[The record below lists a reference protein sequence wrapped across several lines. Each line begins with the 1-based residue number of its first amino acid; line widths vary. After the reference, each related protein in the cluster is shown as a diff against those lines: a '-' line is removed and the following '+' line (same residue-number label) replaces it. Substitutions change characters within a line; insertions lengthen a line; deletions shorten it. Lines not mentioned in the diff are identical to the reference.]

1 MASISITWATARA
14 PSICFRKANRLSI
27 TTHRGTEAPRPSFL
41 KLLCASVPL
50 CVVLS
55 GVSVFAS
62 SDADGTT
69 DLHRAV
75 RSRDTVAVEKLIKGG
90 AVVNAANR
98 YGVTPLSLAAD
109 NGDGPMIAALLK
121 AGASI
126 KSAETTLPEHQ
137 TLLMRAARTGH
148 VDAMKAL
155 IAGGADV
162 NARETRTG
170 TTAAIWAATYNRAD
184 AVRALAEAGAD
195 LNLTSTVTAYPHTQ
209 NGVLLTGLEEGVSY
223 VGQTVLPRGGWSA
236 AMFAAR
242 EGAVDAL
249 RALGDGH
256 ANLNAVDPEG
266 TSALI
271 IAVINGHYDAMA
283 ALLDKGADPNVADIK
298 GMTPLYA
305 AVDMHTLATTFGRP
319 DPPRT
324 VIDGSVVAITRLLAG
339 GANPNARLKGA
350 VLKRV
355 YDAGDNRL
363 GEGATPLMRAAR
375 GGDAAVMR
383 ILLGAGADPKL
394 TQKSGNNPILLA
406 AGASAG
412 RNGAEDARVTE
423 AAALDAIT
431 VAVEAGIDV
440 NAANA
445 TGDTALHLA
454 VTTNQGSPSIIR
466 FLAQHGANLN
476 IANKAGRTPL
486 DAAMRARE
494 KNDETIALLKSL
506 GAAASPAPRTDIAA
520 SPDNRVN

>member
-1 MASISITWATARA
+1 V
-14 PSICFRKANRLSI
+14 C
-27 TTHRGTEAPRPSFL
+27 
-41 KLLCASVPL
+41 
-50 CVVLS
+50 
-55 GVSVFAS
+55 AS

-75 RSRDTVAVEKLIKGG
+75 RIGDTQAIARLITGG
-90 AVVNAANR
+90 ADVNAANR
-98 YGVTPLSLAAD
+98 YGVTALSLAAD
-109 NGDGPMIAALLK
+109 NGDSLTLQTLVK

-126 KSAETTLPEHQ
+126 RTAEATLPDHQ
-137 TLLMRAARTGH
+137 TLLMRVARTGR
-148 VDAMKAL
+148 VDAIKAL
-155 IAGGADV
+155 VAAGDDV
-162 NARETRTG
+162 QARETRTG
-170 TTAAIWAATYNRAD
+170 TTAVTWAATYNRGN

-209 NGVLLTGLEEGVSY
+209 NGVLLTGPEDGVSY

-242 EGAVDAL
+242 EGAADAI
-249 RALGDGH
+249 RALGDAH

-271 IAVINGHYDAMA
+271 IAVINGQYEAMA
-283 ALLDKGADPNVADIK
+283 ALLEKGADPNVADIK

-324 VIDGSVVAITRLLAG
+324 VTDGSVNAVRRLLAA

-383 ILLGAGADPKL
+383 LLLAGGADPTL
-394 TQKSGNNPILLA
+394 MQKSGNNPILLA
-406 AGASAG
+406 AAASAG
-412 RNGAEDARVTE
+412 RNGAEDARVSE
-423 AAALDAIT
+423 AAALEAIT
-431 VAVEAGIDV
+431 VAVDAGIDV
-440 NAANA
+440 NAVNT
-445 TGDTALHLA
+445 TGDTAMHLA
-454 VTTNQGSPSIIR
+454 ATTNQGSPSIIR
-466 FLAQHGANLN
+466 FLAERGANPN
-476 IANKAGRTPL
+476 IKNKAGRTPL
-486 DAAMRARE
+486 DAALRARD
-494 KNDETIALLKSL
+494 KNDDTIALLKSL
-506 GAAASPAPRTDIAA
+506 GAEASVAAGTDIAG
-520 SPDNRVN
+520 SSDNRVN

>member
-1 MASISITWATARA
+1 MPSVLRAS
-14 PSICFRKANRLSI
+14 
-27 TTHRGTEAPRPSFL
+27 
-41 KLLCASVPL
+41 LCV
-50 CVVLS
+50 VVLS
-55 GVSVFAS
+55 GVSVVAS

-75 RSRDTVAVEKLIKGG
+75 RTGDTAAVARLIKGG
-90 AVVNAANR
+90 ADVNAANR
-98 YGVTPLSLAAD
+98 YGVTPLLLAAD
-109 NGDGPMIAALLK
+109 AGDARALQTLLK

-126 KSAETTLPEHQ
+126 KTAEATLPDRQ

-148 VDAMKAL
+148 VDALKAL
-155 IAGGADV
+155 VAAGDEV

-170 TTAAIWAATYNRAD
+170 TTAAIWAATYNRGT

-195 LNLTSTVTAYPHTQ
+195 VNLTSTVTAYPHTQ
-209 NGVLLTGLEEGVSY
+209 NGVLLTGPEQGVSY

-242 EGAVDAL
+242 EGAADAI
-249 RALGDGH
+249 RALGDVR

-283 ALLDKGADPNVADIK
+283 ALLDTGADPNVADIK

-324 VIDGSVVAITRLLAG
+324 VIDGSVEAIKRLLAG
-339 GANPNARLKGA
+339 GASPNARLKGA

-383 ILLGAGADPKL
+383 MLLAAGADPKL
-394 TQKSGNNPILLA
+394 AQKSGNNPILLA
-406 AGASAG
+406 SAASAG
-412 RNGAEDARVTE
+412 RSGADDARVPE
-423 AAALDAIT
+423 AAALEAIA
-431 VAVEAGIDV
+431 VAVEAGVDV
-440 NAANA
+440 NAVNA
-445 TGDTALHLA
+445 TGDTAVHLA
-454 VTTNQGSPSIIR
+454 ATTNQGSPSIIR
-466 FLAQHGANLN
+466 FLAERGANLN
-476 IANKAGRTPL
+476 IKNKSGRTPL
-486 DAAMRARE
+486 DAALRARDR
-494 KNDETIALLKSL
+494 NDDTIVLLKSL
-506 GAAASPAPRTDIAA
+506 GAEPSPTPRTDIAA
-520 SPDNRVN
+520 SPDDRVN

>member
-1 MASISITWATARA
+1 MRSLTAS
-14 PSICFRKANRLSI
+14 
-27 TTHRGTEAPRPSFL
+27 
-41 KLLCASVPL
+41 LCA
-50 CVVLS
+50 VVLT
-55 GVSVFAS
+55 GVWLAAEPG
-62 SDADGTT
+62 ADGTT

-75 RSRDTVAVEKLIKGG
+75 RIRDTASVERLIKGG

-98 YGVTPLSLAAD
+98 YGVTALSLAAD
-109 NGDGPMIAALLK
+109 NGDASMMAVLLK

-126 KSAETTLPEHQ
+126 KTAETTLPDHQ
-137 TLLMRAARTGH
+137 TLLMRAARTGR
-148 VDAMKAL
+148 VDAIKTL
-155 IAGGADV
+155 LGAGDAID
-162 NARETRTG
+162 ARETRTG
-170 TTAAIWAATYNRAD
+170 TTAVIWAATYDRAD

-195 LNLTSTVTAYPHTQ
+195 LDVSSTITSYPHTQ

-242 EGAVDAL
+242 EGAVNAI
-249 RALGDGH
+249 RALGDAH

-266 TSALI
+266 ASALI
-271 IAVINGHYDAMA
+271 VAVINGHYDAMA
-283 ALLDKGADPNVADIK
+283 ALLDNGADPNVADIK

-324 VIDGSVVAITRLLAG
+324 VIDGSVGAIKRLLAG
-339 GANPNARLKGA
+339 GANPNARLKGS

-375 GGDAAVMR
+375 GGDAVVMR
-383 ILLGAGADPKL
+383 ILLAGGADPTL

-423 AAALDAIT
+423 AAALDAIA

-440 NAANA
+440 NSVNA

-454 VTTNQGSPSIIR
+454 ATTNQGSPSIIR
-466 FLAQHGANLN
+466 FLVQHGANLN
-476 IANKAGRTPL
+476 VTNKAGRTPL
-486 DAAMRARE
+486 DAALRARD

-506 GAAASPAPRTDIAA
+506 GAGASPAPGTDIAA